1 MNKIKVLMIFGTRPE
16 AVKMAPLQKALSESD
31 LFDCR
36 VCVTAQHRGMLDQVL
51 DIFKIVPDYDL
62 DIMKSA
68 QTLSYITTGVLNG
81 VDQVIKTF
89 RPDIALVHGDTTTS
103 FGSALAAFYNQIPVG
118 HVEAGLRSYD
128 IYSPFPE
135 EINRRLTGQIAA
147 VHFAPTP
154 ANRENLLR
162 ENIKDHI
169 YVTGNT
175 VIDAMKT
182 TVKKDYRFE
191 SETLRKISGH
201 PGKIILMTAHR
212 RENIG
217 EPLKN
222 ICRAVKK
229 VAQDNKDVKIVYPVH
244 PNPAVL
250 NTAREIL
257 GNLENVTLCEPL
269 NINDMHNI
277 MARSYLVLT
286 DSGGLQEESPALGV
300 PVLVLRTET
309 ERPEA
314 VEAGTVK
321 MAGTEENT
329 IYTMAQT
336 LLRDRSEYEK
346 MARAVN
352 PYGDGRACE
361 RIRRAI
367 LHYFGKGDSP
377 EEFR

>member
-1 MNKIKVLMIFGTRPE
+1 MIFGTRPE

-31 LFDCR
+31 LFDCG